1 MIVPGVPRRTLARD
15 ARVSGV
21 GLFTAAPAHCAIRPA
36 EPGSG
41 VLLRRIDAPDARPF
55 PALRASLSD
64 RPVHPAFRAIDP
76 RCTTLGPPDAP
87 DAAVATVEHLLSS
100 LAGLGVTD
108 ALVEVRGP
116 ELPILDGSAAPFVR
130 AILDAGLRDAGPP
143 PAPITLRAPVVVEA
157 GGAAIVAEPADAFSA
172 SYSLDYG
179 PGAPIPP
186 QRAAWS
192 GDPAAYTE
200 QIAPARTFCLRA
212 EAEAMRAVGLFAH
225 LTPRDMLVIDA
236 SGPIDNTL
244 RFPDEPARHKLLDLI
259 GDLALL
265 GRPLLAR
272 VRAERSG
279 HALTHR
285 LTAAI
290 LEAAI

>member
-1 MIVPGVPRRTLARD
+1 VILPGAPRRTLARD
-15 ARVSGV
+15 ASVSGV
-21 GLFTAAPAHCAIRPA
+21 GLFTAAPAHCTIRPA

-41 VLLRRIDAPDARPF
+41 VSFRRLDAPDTPPF

-64 RPVHPAFRAIDP
+64 VPVHPAFRAIDP
-76 RCTTLGPPDAP
+76 RCTTLGPPGAE
-87 DAAVATVEHLLSS
+87 VATAEHLLSA

-130 AILDAGLRDAGPP
+130 AILDAGLRDADPP
-143 PAPITLRAPVVVEA
+143 PAPITLRAPVVVEDR
-157 GGAAIVAEPADAFSA
+157 GATITAEPADAFSA
-172 SYSLDYG
+172 SYALDYG

-192 GDPAAYTE
+192 GNPAAYAE

-212 EAEAMRAVGLFAH
+212 EAEAMRAAGLFAH
-225 LTPRDMLVIDA
+225 LTTRDMLVLDA
-236 SGPIDNTL
+236 SGPIDNAL

-272 VRAERSG
+272 VHAGRSG

>member
-1 MIVPGVPRRTLARD
+1 MIVPGAPRRTLARD
-15 ARVSGV
+15 ARVEGV
-21 GLFTAAPAHCAIRPA
+21 ALFTTAPTHCTIRPA

-41 VLLRRIDAPDARPF
+41 VCFRRLDTADAPPF
-55 PALRASLSD
+55 AAVRASLSD
-64 RPVHPAFRAIDP
+64 RPLHPAFRAIDP
-76 RCTTLGPPDAP
+76 RCTTLGPAH
-87 DAAVATVEHLLSS
+87 AAVSTVEHLLSA

-108 ALVEVRGP
+108 AFVEVSGP
-116 ELPILDGSAAPFVR
+116 ELPILDGSSAPFVR
-130 AILDAGLRDAGPP
+130 AILDAGLRDAAPP
-143 PAPITLRAPVVVEA
+143 LSAIRLRAPVVVEV
-157 GGAAIVAEPADAFSA
+157 GGATISAEPAETFTA

-179 PGAPIPP
+179 PGAPIRP
-186 QRAAWS
+186 QHAAWS
-192 GDPAAYTE
+192 GDPAAYASE
-200 QIAPARTFCLRA
+200 IAPARTFCLRA
-212 EAEAMRAVGLFAH
+212 EAEAMRAAGLFAH
-225 LTPRDMLVIDA
+225 LTPRDLLVLDA

-290 LEAAI
+290 LDAAD